1 MVELTETLAPVA
13 AGGAYPTATRL
24 ARRRTDDASRRAGQ
38 QPEPTRAAYP
48 GARPSNGNAAS
59 SKAEQE
65 VASAEAEMLASLQSL
80 QALNAELAAPDPKL
94 DDLSDEELAR
104 LQAEVPRPPFP
115 A

>member
-1 MVELTETLAPVA
+1 
-13 AGGAYPTATRL
+13 
-24 ARRRTDDASRRAGQ
+24 
-38 QPEPTRAAYP
+38 
-48 GARPSNGNAAS
+48 
-59 SKAEQE
+59 
-65 VASAEAEMLASLQSL
+65 MLASLQSL

>member
-1 MVELTETLAPVA
+1 MIFDFRFETA
-13 AGGAYPTATRL
+13 
-24 ARRRTDDASRRAGQ
+24 
-38 QPEPTRAAYP
+38 EH
-48 GARPSNGNAAS
+48 AAS
-59 SKAEQE
+59 DPAELRFG
-65 VASAEAEMLASLQSL
+65 A